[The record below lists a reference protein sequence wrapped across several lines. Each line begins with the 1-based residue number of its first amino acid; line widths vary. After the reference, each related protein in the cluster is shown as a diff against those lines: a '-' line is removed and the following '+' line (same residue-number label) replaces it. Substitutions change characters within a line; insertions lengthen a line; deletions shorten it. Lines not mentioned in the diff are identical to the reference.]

1 MNGIYHV
8 DFSSPLG
15 SGSGTIYLEN
25 GILRGGDAAV
35 AYCGT
40 YLLDRDTLNAQ
51 AKIIKHG
58 AGFSILGDAT
68 SLAFQGEISSG
79 SISGTASI
87 PGSNLQAKISL
98 HKIAEF

>member
-1 MNGIYHV
+1 M
-8 DFSSPLG
+8 
-15 SGSGTIYLEN
+15 
-25 GILRGGDAAV
+25 V

-40 YLLDRDTLNAQ
+40 YLLDGDTLNAQ

-68 SLAFQGEISSG
+68 SLAFQGKISSG
-79 SISGTASI
+79 GISGIASI

-98 HKIAEF
+98 WGSKKDENGYRSHPRLTNT